1 MIKNIKKKKSVN
13 PRLKIDK
20 FVLPGGRQINVCQ
33 DGELIAGTK
42 QRVVVKFVKHM
53 LSKNPK
59 IEYLVYAGICNGFG
73 PVATAYAANKLKLK
87 SIVFLARKENMTKG
101 EIVSSRQIS
110 TIHALG
116 GQIYLCNDYRS
127 ARLKEYE
134 FASIVLSDKTWKD
147 REEFLVL
154 PMGLNDEKKV
164 MVKMLAGQLKNAIK
178 KTAIEKATNL
188 RIWLV
193 MGSGGIFEAI
203 YKCFPGA
210 TYYVYITGGGRYVEQ
225 AKEIVR
231 GKNVTIL
238 NYIKLTRPNSLR
250 RSDYYESVA
259 GYDDMIWDYL
269 VEFGQN
275 GDYIWNVASDKI
287 G

>member
-1 MIKNIKKKKSVN
+1 MCDLLDKYDGYDEANVKLMIKNIKKKKSVN

-178 KTAIEKATNL
+178 KLQSKKLQIYEFG
-188 RIWLV
+188 WLW
-193 MGSGGIFEAI
+193 AL
-203 YKCFPGA
+203 A
-210 TYYVYITGGGRYVEQ
+210 VY
-225 AKEIVR
+225 
-231 GKNVTIL
+231 
-238 NYIKLTRPNSLR
+238 LR
-250 RSDYYESVA
+250 RFINVFPA
-259 GYDDMIWDYL
+259 QLIM
-269 VEFGQN
+269 
-275 GDYIWNVASDKI
+275 YISPAEVGMWNRQKK
-287 G
+287 